1 MGNENKQQIYK
12 SITEIVQM
20 QGRYVE
26 VLQSVSRL
34 VEQEQEKNMCLDVL
48 GQISE
53 FLAYVYEVK
62 KQYYGRPLD
71 WAEEYAFALVKEC
84 YQDIVEGQ
92 FTEVGKRLLECA
104 GYIQK
109 SREELEEIL
118 QVGTY
123 NVDLGKMQLC
133 QGSKPEDFANRD
145 EMVQALEE
153 SSMNP
158 LEQFFFCG
166 KHNKMTK
173 WCHYFEVYHRH
184 FERFRH
190 KPVTILEIGVWGG
203 GSLQMWKDYFGTECN
218 IIGID
223 IMEECKNY
231 EEERIKIYIGSQE
244 DREFLRKVKDE
255 NPGIDIIID
264 DGGHT
269 MNQQIA
275 TFEELYPHLAE
286 DGVYLCEDLM
296 TSYWQKYGGGY
307 KKPGTFIEYSK
318 NFIDALN
325 ARYSLSTDLKIDSLT
340 SSIRSVHYYDS
351 MIVLEKGAHKPAMV
365 L

>member
-1 MGNENKQQIYK
+1 MDNGNQIR
-12 SITEIVQM
+12 IQEEIAEIVQM
-20 QGRYVE
+20 QGRYVG

-34 VEQEQEKNMCLDVL
+34 MEQNQGRAMCLDVL
-48 GQISE
+48 GQVSE
-53 FLAYVYEVK
+53 FLKYVYKVK
-62 KQYYGRPLD
+62 QDYYGRPLD
-71 WAEEYAFALVKEC
+71 WAEEYAFNLIKDMCKDVAGE
-84 YQDIVEGQ
+84 Q
-92 FTEVGKRLLECA
+92 FEAVSKRLLECA
-104 GYIQK
+104 NYIQK

-123 NVDLGKMQLC
+123 NVDLGKMRLKEGRNPQ
-133 QGSKPEDFANRD
+133 EFANRD
-145 EMVQALEE
+145 EMVQAIEE
-153 SSMNP
+153 GSMNP
-158 LEQFFFCG
+158 LERFFFYG

-184 FERFRH
+184 FERFRN

-203 GSLQMWKDYFGTECN
+203 GSLQMWKEYFGAECN

-223 IMEECKNY
+223 IMEECRNY

-244 DREFLRKVKDE
+244 DREFLRKVKSE
-255 NPGIDIIID
+255 NPSIDIIID

-275 TFEELYPHLAE
+275 TFEEMYPHLAE

-296 TSYWQKYGGGY
+296 TSYWQKYDGGY
-307 KKPGTFIEYSK
+307 KNPGTFIEYSK

-325 ARYSLSTDLKIDSLT
+325 ARYSLSPDLKIDSLT